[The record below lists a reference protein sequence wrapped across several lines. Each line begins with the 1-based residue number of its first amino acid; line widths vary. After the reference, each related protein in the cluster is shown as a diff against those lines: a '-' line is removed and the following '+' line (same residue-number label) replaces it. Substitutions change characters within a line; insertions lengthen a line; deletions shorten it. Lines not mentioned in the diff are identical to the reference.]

1 MASLITPQFE
11 RYVAEQTI
19 ARGTVQ
25 FDEFIF
31 ANIPGLNENN
41 LTQHLT
47 IPTSA
52 QIVHRQAVS
61 QSGVINENAVVYSV
75 TIGTEVGDFDFN
87 FIGLINRSKNLLA
100 VAVQT
105 DTVKKIRN
113 KNAVQGNSITRNML
127 LEFSGAK
134 ALTGINVN
142 ANTWQIDFTV
152 RLHGLDEKIRL
163 TNRDLYGRAVF
174 FDDSFLVKRK
184 TGNQFTIQPGNAYV
198 EGVRM
203 DLGTEHHL
211 TANSLPCSIYADVV
225 HHCTVTGEYQTE
237 IKYLTQSK
245 ADYVD
250 TANRQHYV
258 QILADIDSQGN
269 VTDRRLLSPF
279 LGMNPLTLDDT
290 TENTQ
295 DKLGHTHKLPIAS
308 LVKKGIVKLFSGYD
322 SDAEDMAATPK
333 AIKGLKALI
342 DAITRNL
349 GNYIPNSK
357 KSSAVNSNSADTVA
371 TSAAVKTAY
380 DLANSKQ
387 SPATTLAGYGIENFK
402 VEPFVGDINTLKTD
416 GIYAITQASRSQ
428 NLPVAGN
435 SCHIQVIAGG
445 DGHWCRQIAY
455 IAYSTDMY
463 ERHQT
468 SYQTDSWS
476 AWKKLNT
483 DGIPIGAVVSFP
495 RAVTNPVGFLKA
507 NGTTF
512 NQQTFPDLYRTLGD
526 SNQLPDLTRS
536 DVGMTAYFAVD
547 NIPSGWIAFDSIRST
562 VTQQNYPELYR
573 HLVGK
578 YGSIS
583 NVPLAEDRFIRNAS
597 NNLSVGET
605 QSDEIKKH
613 VHKVRTHWVNSSD
626 SNIFYDKTKT
636 VIDSRLRTA
645 TTTDDNLSDNGF
657 MHPLL
662 DTPMATG
669 GDETRP
675 KSLILKLCIKAKN
688 TFDDVQFWV
697 KAFGV
702 VENAGA
708 LDAGTLVQNMQALS
722 ERVEQKIKENKQS
735 TLREINNAKADINQK
750 FLQAQKNLSQIGTLK
765 TVWQGNVSSGR
776 INISEKCFG
785 KTLILYLQSSE
796 SHRLDDNNNIEPVS
810 FEVGAE
816 IEGKRGGGAYL
827 HDIREVIVYNPR
839 YTVSNVEVKTFAV
852 TVDTKGTTIEI
863 EELAGLFIKRID
875 IR

>member
-41 LTQHLT
+41 LEQYLT
-47 IPTSA
+47 MPTSA

-184 TGNQFTIQPGNAYV
+184 TGNQFTIQPGTAYV

-203 DLGTEHHL
+203 DLSALYNL
-211 TANSLPCSIYADVV
+211 TANNLPCSVYADVV

-290 TENTQ
+290 TENTK
-295 DKLGHTHKLPIAS
+295 DKWGHTHKLPIAS

-357 KSSAVNSNSADTVA
+357 KSSRVDSNSADTVA

-380 DLANSKQ
+380 DKGVEAEELANTKWTAKS
-387 SPATTLAGYGIENFK
+387 ATETEPGIL
-402 VEPFVGDINTLKTD
+402 PISHKTD
-416 GIYAITQASRSQ
+416 GADKNKFASEYAVGEAAKKG
-428 NLPVAGN
+428 LP
-435 SCHIQVIAGG
+435 
-445 DGHWCRQIAY
+445 
-455 IAYSTDMY
+455 
-463 ERHQT
+463 
-468 SYQTDSWS
+468 
-476 AWKKLNT
+476 L
-483 DGIPIGAVVSFP
+483 GAVVSFP

-512 NQQTFPDLYRTLGD
+512 NQQTFPDLYQVLGN
-526 SNQLPDLTRS
+526 SNKLPDLTRS

-547 NIPSGWIAFDSIRST
+547 NIPAGWIAFDEIAT
-562 VTQQNYPELYR
+562 QVTEQRYPELYR

-578 YGSIS
+578 YGSINS
-583 NVPLAEDRFIRNAS
+583 VPKVADRFLRNAG
-597 NNLSVGET
+597 NGLSVGQT
-605 QSDEIKKH
+605 QEDGLKRH
-613 VHKVRTHWVNSSD
+613 AHKVPLNNAYTKDTLKNYNGNTEYTDFGVP
-626 SNIFYDKTKT
+626 KTILMT
-636 VIDSRLRTA
+636 LVGDGVVTDNYYA
-645 TTTDDNLSDNGF
+645 MPTDDD
-657 MHPLL
+657 
-662 DTPMATG
+662 AKTG

-675 KSLILKLCIKAKN
+675 KSLILKLCIKAIN
-688 TFDDVQFWV
+688 SFDDVVFWIKSHGEITNV
-697 KAFGV
+697 
-702 VENAGA
+702 GA
-708 LDAGTLVQNMQALS
+708 LDAGQLAQGLQDKADRNHTHTASQITDFNQATS
-722 ERVEQKIKENKQS
+722 QIINESITYQKIGDIEVRKYPDGTMIQTCRKHMLTGDYSKVNFNWAVAFTEMPILTATAQYFNSVGDHDTIITFVQGTS
-735 TLREINNAKADINQK
+735 NSACHLVCGETYNNSGEIAYVNIIA
-750 FLQAQKNLSQIGTLK
+750 IGR
-765 TVWQGNVSSGR
+765 W
-776 INISEKCFG
+776 
-785 KTLILYLQSSE
+785 
-796 SHRLDDNNNIEPVS
+796 
-810 FEVGAE
+810 
-816 IEGKRGGGAYL
+816 KR
-827 HDIREVIVYNPR
+827 
-839 YTVSNVEVKTFAV
+839 
-852 TVDTKGTTIEI
+852 
-863 EELAGLFIKRID
+863 
-875 IR
+875 